1 MIGLIL
7 VLIPFITSAFISLD
21 VENMNNNNNNIFLYY
36 FLCSIS
42 GGSLG
47 FYGSTTLIIL
57 FNKFNGMFEIIGLS
71 CLIEFITREL
81 VIIN

>member
-1 MIGLIL
+1 MSMIGLIL
-7 VLIPFITSAFISLD
+7 VLIPFIISAVISLD
-21 VENMNNNNNNIFLYY
+21 VENMNIYLYY

-47 FYGSTTLIIL
+47 FYGSTNLIIL

-81 VIIN
+81 VIIE

>member
-7 VLIPFITSAFISLD
+7 VLIPFIISAVISLD
-21 VENMNNNNNNIFLYY
+21 VENMNIYLYY

-47 FYGSTTLIIL
+47 FYGSTNLIIL

-81 VIIN
+81 VIIE

>member
-1 MIGLIL
+1 MSMIGLIL
-7 VLIPFITSAFISLD
+7 VLIPFIISAVISLD
-21 VENMNNNNNNIFLYY
+21 VENMNITLYY

-47 FYGSTTLIIL
+47 FYGSTNLIIL

-81 VIIN
+81 VIIE

>member
-21 VENMNNNNNNIFLYY
+21 VENMNNNNNIFLYY
-36 FLCSIS
+36 FFCSIS

>member
-1 MIGLIL
+1 MSMIGLIL
-7 VLIPFITSAFISLD
+7 VLIPFITSVVISLD
-21 VENMNNNNNNIFLYY
+21 VENMNIYLYY

-47 FYGSTTLIIL
+47 FYGSTNLIIL

-81 VIIN
+81 VIIE

>member
-1 MIGLIL
+1 MSMIGLIL
-7 VLIPFITSAFISLD
+7 VLIPFIISAVISLD
-21 VENMNNNNNNIFLYY
+21 VENMNIYLYY

-81 VIIN
+81 VIID

>member
-7 VLIPFITSAFISLD
+7 VLMPFITSAVISLD
-21 VENMNNNNNNIFLYY
+21 VVNMNIYLYY

-81 VIIN
+81 VIID

>member
-21 VENMNNNNNNIFLYY
+21 VENMNNNNNIFLYY
-36 FLCSIS
+36 FFCSIS

-57 FNKFNGMFEIIGLS
+57 FNKFNGLFEIIGLS

>member
-1 MIGLIL
+1 MSMIGLIL
-7 VLIPFITSAFISLD
+7 VLIPFITSAVISLD
-21 VENMNNNNNNIFLYY
+21 VENMNIYLYY

-47 FYGSTTLIIL
+47 FYGSTNLIIL

-81 VIIN
+81 VIIE

>member
-21 VENMNNNNNNIFLYY
+21 VENMNNNNNIFLYY

-57 FNKFNGMFEIIGLS
+57 FNKYNGMFEIIGLS

>member
-21 VENMNNNNNNIFLYY
+21 VENMNNNNNIFLYY

-57 FNKFNGMFEIIGLS
+57 FNKIRDFKGYY
-71 CLIEFITREL
+71 REL
-81 VIIN
+81 NCYVLLCLRYNSC

>member
-1 MIGLIL
+1 MSMIGLIL
-7 VLIPFITSAFISLD
+7 VLIPFIISAVISLD
-21 VENMNNNNNNIFLYY
+21 VENMNIYLYY

-47 FYGSTTLIIL
+47 FYGSTNLIIL

-81 VIIN
+81 VII